1 MNKMFYSFDD
11 GNIYMLSATMP
22 IDTAME
28 ELTMYNGVLIYADD
42 SKLELVEY
50 NYGNEVEFDTR
61 LITDL
66 GTNVAVNRSKRVIK
80 DGE

>member
-1 MNKMFYSFDD
+1 
-11 GNIYMLSATMP
+11 MLSATMP